1 MGLQNILL
9 EASNLNKNMK
19 LGIKLVELRSI
30 GYWMI
35 LKYYC
40 SLNKDLM
47 FRLNYHRILLSILLL
62 MMVNLGYAQDQNEI
76 NNIREITGK
85 ILDSSSPDQKL
96 IHNTQLINALNHH
109 LNKNAE
115 KITPIDST
123 GLLLELIS
131 KDQKI
136 QLISWAINFDD
147 HWEYFSF
154 LKCYNELKEYYQ
166 VHELIPTDFPKKS
179 SSESYNEEN
188 WPAAVYYRMIETE
201 YNKRKY
207 YSLFGWLA
215 NEDQTAFKII
225 EVMTIGKSGKPY
237 FGKTNYFSKDK
248 SYQNRMLFAYSSQSK
263 FQLAYGEYLYST
275 RKWNAKKR
283 KYDQTDH
290 QEMLIVFDHLIP
302 LYPDLKDIS
311 EFLVP
316 VGNSVDAF
324 YFEKG
329 KWRYISDIDA
339 RNIKRKDEERMKPGM
354 NLFENNE

>member
-1 MGLQNILL
+1 
-9 EASNLNKNMK
+9 
-19 LGIKLVELRSI
+19 
-30 GYWMI
+30 
-35 LKYYC
+35 
-40 SLNKDLM
+40 M
-47 FRLNYHRILLSILLL
+47 FRFKSHKILLSLLLL
-62 MMVNLGYAQDQNEI
+62 MIGNLVYAQDHNEI
-76 NNIREITGK
+76 NNIQEIAVK
-85 ILDSSSPDQKL
+85 ILSSNHPDQKL
-96 IHNTQLINALNHH
+96 IHNNQLINVLNKH
-109 LNKNAE
+109 LNKSTD
-115 KITPIDST
+115 KINSIDST

-136 QLISWAINFDD
+136 QLISWAINFNDN
-147 HWEYFSF
+147 WEYFSF
-154 LKCYNELKEYYQ
+154 LKCYNDLKECYQ

-179 SSESYNEEN
+179 NSEAYHEEN
-188 WPAAVYYRMIETE
+188 WPAAVYYRLIETE
-201 YNKRKY
+201 YNKRKFY
-207 YSLFGWLA
+207 TLFGWLA
-215 NEDQTAFKII
+215 NKDQTAFKII
-225 EVMTIGKSGKPY
+225 EVMTISKSGKPY

-263 FQLAYGEYLYST
+263 FQLDYGEYLYST

-339 RNIKRKDEERMKPGM
+339 RNIKRKEGERMKPGM